1 MEIKKLDFYKK
12 VDIITDDE
20 NLNNITN
27 KAIEKLEGFNKNSLS
42 TEYKQ
47 AIKLLVFD
55 ILYYNKKDKILT
67 VPLPT
72 GSGKSMITEL
82 TLANMYIND
91 KLKKNCGTIIL
102 KLTIDDCNE
111 TASHINTYVGKRIAY
126 PYHTGRYNDKK
137 SNFIKPDE
145 LLQYPILILTHEGFK
160 NYTQDILNTSTI
172 KEEEKFT
179 VWTDRK
185 VDKIK
190 VNYNAFNRNR
200 LIIDEEISNV
210 EPINITMDKI
220 NNLENAILNMGS
232 NKLFDEFNNFIINIK
247 KQFIKS
253 YSEKANKLHFTYFD
267 NIEIPEG
274 LDEAI
279 FDIKDNEINNICG
292 IDLGIN
298 NFATLTN
305 NIGIKPVIINGKIIK
320 SINQYYNKKLAYYK
334 SILKKTNNKDW
345 SNKLNK
351 LTIKRNN
358 KIKNYMHKASK
369 QVIEY
374 CKCLNL
380 DTIIIGNNPEWK
392 QNSKLNKKVN
402 QTFVQIPYE
411 NFIDMIQY
419 KAQDVGIKV
428 IITEENYTSGTSF
441 LDNELPI
448 KENYNKNRRIFRGLF
463 RSNTGRL
470 INSDVNGSLQI
481 IKKVIPN
488 TFDGYGIE
496 GLDLTPL
503 VVNL

>member
-1 MEIKKLDFYKK
+1 MKIRRTEQTQIKKNHSMWKVIDDLCFKSKNLYNYANYIIRQEFINNHKYIKYNKLTYNIKHDEPFIDLGSNSAQQTLRLLDKSWKSFFEASKRYKK
-12 VDIITDDE
+12 CSEGFLGRPKLPKYKKKDGKFIFMLCNNQFKIIDNCIYFCWKPLKAFNNTFKTNINPDK
-20 NLNNITN
+20 NKLIQLRFIPRNNIY
-27 KAIEKLEGFNKNSLS
+27 IMELVYEK
-42 TEYKQ
+42 
-47 AIKLLVFD
+47 
-55 ILYYNKKDKILT
+55 
-67 VPLPT
+67 
-72 GSGKSMITEL
+72 
-82 TLANMYIND
+82 
-91 KLKKNCGTIIL
+91 
-102 KLTIDDCNE
+102 
-111 TASHINTYVGKRIAY
+111 
-126 PYHTGRYNDKK
+126 
-137 SNFIKPDE
+137 
-145 LLQYPILILTHEGFK
+145 
-160 NYTQDILNTSTI
+160 
-172 KEEEKFT
+172 
-179 VWTDRK
+179 
-185 VDKIK
+185 
-190 VNYNAFNRNR
+190 
-200 LIIDEEISNV
+200 
-210 EPINITMDKI
+210 
-220 NNLENAILNMGS
+220 
-232 NKLFDEFNNFIINIK
+232 
-247 KQFIKS
+247 
-253 YSEKANKLHFTYFD
+253 
-267 NIEIPEG
+267 
-274 LDEAI
+274 EAP
-279 FDIKDNEINNICG
+279 DIKDNEINNICG